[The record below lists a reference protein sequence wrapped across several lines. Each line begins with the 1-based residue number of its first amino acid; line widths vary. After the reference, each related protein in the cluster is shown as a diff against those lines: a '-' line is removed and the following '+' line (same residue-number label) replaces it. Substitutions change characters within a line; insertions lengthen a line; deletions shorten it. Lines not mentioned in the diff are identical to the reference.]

1 MPALMAKRASSERCA
16 IRRELHR
23 RRKLTVAP
31 KGGIV
36 KKSST
41 AASIQK
47 KPSADEPAGPA
58 TTKPSSM
65 PMPRPRAGVA
75 TSPASILQHAP
86 VAVATKKQQLAV
98 VAKGTGAAAKETAAS
113 VPLGQV
119 AKRCTAPPRRSALIP
134 AASKMRVSAVKRV
147 SGVPSKSASPCP
159 SDSSGADTTELSA
172 TAGAAYIKNMP
183 TIPARPRSSS
193 ISVKKGMTVKVRT
206 RAGMLP
212 TGHCLVLWLAARVVS
227 AAADDDGF
235 LDVMYNGNFP
245 RDDPSRTVRVAMD
258 DVRSMPAV
266 GES

>member
-1 MPALMAKRASSERCA
+1 MPALMAKRSSSERCA

-23 RRKLTVAP
+23 RRKLAAAP
-31 KGGIV
+31 NGGIA

-47 KPSADEPAGPA
+47 KLSADEPAGPA
-58 TTKPSSM
+58 TTKPLSM
-65 PMPRPRAGVA
+65 NMPIPRPRAGVA

-86 VAVATKKQQLAV
+86 AAVATKNKNQPAA
-98 VAKGTGAAAKETAAS
+98 VAKGDGAAAKEIAS
-113 VPLGQV
+113 VPPGQI
-119 AKRCTAPPRRSALIP
+119 AKRCTAPPRRSALNP
-134 AASKMRVSAVKRV
+134 AVSSMKVSAVKRV
-147 SGVPSKSASPCP
+147 SGVPNKSTSPCL
-159 SDSSGADTTELSA
+159 SS

-183 TIPARPRSSS
+183 GIPARPRSSS

-206 RAGMLP
+206 HAGMLP

-227 AAADDDGF
+227 DAAYDDGF
-235 LDVMYNGNFP
+235 LEVMYDGNFP

-266 GES
+266 VES